1 MPPECG
7 NTLRANAISDWGQK
21 GQVYFSMKTR
31 KLKSGNWNTQVYLG
45 KDSSGKMIF
54 KSFTGPDK
62 RTVERQAAAFSDEH
76 REHAKRMS
84 VGTALDT
91 FISTQEAVLS
101 PSTVR
106 GYKSLQKCL
115 ERKYSRFC
123 ASDIYSVTEQD
134 MQALVNQMMPGH
146 TTKTV
151 RNYIGLVIKVMNFYR
166 VSVPKVIIP
175 RQIQEEEFFPDNDT
189 IKKVCAL
196 AADDLDLL
204 IPIELSAFAMM
215 RRSEIC
221 ALKYPDD
228 FAGNTAHIYKA
239 LVKDADGIWLVKP
252 PKTKTS
258 RRFVPVPDFVMD
270 HIKQYGM
277 ITRYN
282 PDYIT
287 HKFGRMLRREG
298 IPPFRYHSLRA
309 YSASAALDA
318 GCSVQVVE
326 TLGGWE
332 HGSAVLQKAYV
343 HTLNHAKRHQSEML
357 NSYFEKMLE

>member
-1 MPPECG
+1 
-7 NTLRANAISDWGQK
+7 
-21 GQVYFSMKTR
+21 MKTR

-115 ERKYSRFC
+115 EREYGRFC
-123 ASDIYSVTEQD
+123 ASDIYSITEQEL
-134 MQALVNQMMPGH
+134 QVLVNQLVPGH

-151 RNYIGLVIKVMNFYR
+151 HNYIGLVIKVLNFYR
-166 VSVPKVIIP
+166 VNVPKVIIP
-175 RQIQEEEFFPDNDT
+175 RKIQDDEYFPDNDT
-189 IKKVCAL
+189 IKKVCSL
-196 AADDLDLL
+196 AEKDPDLL

-215 RRSEIC
+215 RRSEVC
-221 ALKYPDD
+221 ALQYPDD

-239 LVKDADGIWLVKP
+239 LVKDSDGNWRVKP

-258 RRFVPVPDFVMD
+258 RRFVPVPGFVMD
-270 HIKQYGM
+270 HIKQHGM

-357 NSYFEKMLE
+357 NTYFEKMLE